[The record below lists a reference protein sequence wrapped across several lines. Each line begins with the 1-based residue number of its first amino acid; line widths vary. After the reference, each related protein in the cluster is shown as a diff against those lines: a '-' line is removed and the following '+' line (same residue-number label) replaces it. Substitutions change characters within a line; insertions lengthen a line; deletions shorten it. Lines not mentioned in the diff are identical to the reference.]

1 MRLHPLPLIRFY
13 LLLLLIN
20 LPARAVGQQTSRE
33 AYGENAKAGRYLNVG
48 DARIYY
54 EIYGQGKP
62 VVLLHGGL
70 FGYINEYEHLIPR
83 LSEKFQVIAI
93 ATRGHGKSELGTKP
107 LSYPLFAE
115 DAYRVIRHLTKD
127 SVTIIGFSDGADQG
141 YYLATQHP
149 EIVKRLVAIGG
160 NLGTYDMSEE
170 TKKGVKELS
179 AQLLNEQMPDFV
191 TARKK
196 LMPQPEQFDKFVT
209 DLVRVWNQP
218 HYMEEQTFQKITCPT
233 LLVAV
238 EKDGTPIERYVSIHR
253 MLKNSQ
259 LAIVPGS
266 DHIVLIRRP
275 RLMNEI
281 ILPFLDEQYPLR

>member
-1 MRLHPLPLIRFY
+1 MRNP
-13 LLLLLIN
+13 LLLLLFI
-20 LPARAVGQQTSRE
+20 LMAGPAFPQQTPKVP
-33 AYGENAKAGRYLNVG
+33 YGDNPQAGHYLNVG

-54 EIYGQGKP
+54 EVYGQGKP

-70 FGYINEYEHLIPR
+70 FGYINEYENVIPK

-93 ATRGHGKSELGTKP
+93 ASRGHGKSELGTKP

-115 DAYRVIRHLTKD
+115 DTYAVIRQLTKD
-127 SVTIIGFSDGADQG
+127 SVTVIGFSDGADQA

-149 EIVKRLVAIGG
+149 ETVNRLVAIGG

-170 TKKGVKELS
+170 GKKGVQSLS
-179 AQLLNEQMPDFV
+179 AEMMEKNMAGFV
-191 TARKK
+191 AERKK
-196 LMPQPEQFDKFVT
+196 LMPKPELFGKFVT
-209 DLVRVWNQP
+209 DLLKVWNQP
-218 HYMEEQTFQKITCPT
+218 HYIEEATFSKIACPT
-233 LLVAV
+233 LIVAG
-238 EKDGTPIERYVSIHR
+238 EKDGTPVEQYVRMHR

-266 DHIVLIRRP
+266 DHIVLIRKP

-281 ILPFLDEQYPLR
+281 ILSFVDPQYPVQ